1 MLFSFSFSFSCSFSS
16 SFSCS
21 FSSSFS
27 CSFSSASVISSFSS
41 SPSFSS
47 FSSSSSLFSFL
58 FSSFFIWLLFLSFIT
73 TIIALAIIII
83 SNVNPM
89 IVNIKKPFLH
99 FLLFLP
105 NLIFFLPKIPLS
117 LNTLKVLL
125 SSSSSSFFKINS
137 KSSP

>member
-1 MLFSFSFSFSCSFSS
+1 M
-16 SFSCS
+16 
-21 FSSSFS
+21 
-27 CSFSSASVISSFSS
+27 
-41 SPSFSS
+41 
-47 FSSSSSLFSFL
+47 
-58 FSSFFIWLLFLSFIT
+58 T

-125 SSSSSSFFKINS
+125 LSSSSSSSFFKINS